1 MLSDTL
7 RSRGELHARGDAQ
20 APGTECEDLHP
31 MNPHALTRRLL
42 SAAAVLLLSAGTL
55 AVAAPG
61 AAAQEEET
69 DSLLIATSQE
79 VDTFNPFKRRFVI
92 TYNTSMMTYETLVRM
107 GTDYE
112 PVPGL
117 ATEWEESEDG
127 LTWTFTI
134 REGAKW
140 SDGEPLTAQDVAYT
154 YGLLIEN
161 QAIHDWN
168 IDFAGNLVSAEAP
181 DDTTFVLTLAQ
192 PSPWDVLTREVFIV
206 PEHVWSEFP
215 DPSADD
221 ANQLPLVGS
230 GPFQVT
236 EYETDEFIRLEANE
250 DYWDGAPGFDEV
262 VFDYYAEN
270 DAAVAALEAKEVDIV
285 SGLNPAQLGAL
296 EGQDGIT
303 VNNAQGRRY
312 VSLTINYNSVTQDG
326 TEFGDG
332 HPALKDP
339 VVRQAMH
346 MAIDKQALVD
356 TVLDGNGQAATSII
370 PTIFEQYHWD
380 GGDDLLAFDIDA
392 ANALL
397 DDAGYVRGEDGIRTM
412 PDTGERL
419 SFRFYQHADNT
430 DYATVVQFVSEW
442 WAELG
447 LEIKPEA
454 IEQGSLNDLAY
465 LGEFD
470 IAFSGWGV
478 GPNPTEQ
485 LGMHTC
491 AVLPTLTDGTER
503 SSENNYCNPEFDA
516 LHEQQKVESDPDAR
530 AELVRQQQA
539 LLYNDTPVIYL
550 YYQNVVEAYNSD
562 KITGLVLQP
571 SEGGMITGQQGYAW
585 AYASAQPVGA
595 EEDGGTPAWIW
606 ITVAAAAVVVIAGGV
621 VFALRRRKTADER
634 E

>member
-1 MLSDTL
+1 
-7 RSRGELHARGDAQ
+7 
-20 APGTECEDLHP
+20 

-42 SAAAVLLLSAGTL
+42 AAAAALLMSAGAL

-61 AAAQEEET
+61 AAAQDDDKDT
-69 DSLLIATSQE
+69 LLIATNQE

-92 TYNTSMMTYETLVRM
+92 TYETSMMTYETLVRI
-107 GTDYE
+107 GADYE
-112 PVPGL
+112 PEPGL

-134 REGAKW
+134 RDGATW
-140 SDGEPLTAQDVAYT
+140 SDGEPLTAEDVAYT

-168 IDFAGNLVSAEAP
+168 IDFAGNLVSAEAT
-181 DDTTFVLTLAQ
+181 DETTFVLTLAE
-192 PSPWDVLTREVFIV
+192 PSPWDVLTREVYVV
-206 PEHVWSEFP
+206 PEHVWSTYA

-236 EYETDEFIRLEANE
+236 EYQTDEFIRLEANE
-250 DYWDGAPGFDEV
+250 SYWEGAPGFDEV
-262 VFDYYAEN
+262 VYDYYTET
-270 DAAVAALEAKEVDIV
+270 DAAVAALEAGEVDIV
-285 SGLNPAQLGAL
+285 GNGMGGLNPAQTEALGS
-296 EGQDGIT
+296 QDHVT
-303 VNNAQGRRY
+303 VNDVEGRRY
-312 VSLTINYNSVTQDG
+312 VSLTLNYNSVTQDG

-346 MAIDKQALVD
+346 MALDKQALVD
-356 TVLDGNGQAATSII
+356 TVLDGSGTPAVSII
-370 PTIFEQYHWD
+370 PAIFEQYHWD
-380 GGDDLLAFDIDA
+380 GGDQLVEFDIDG

-397 DDAGYVRGEDGIRTM
+397 DEAGYVRGDDGIRTM
-412 PDTGERL
+412 PGTGEPL

-430 DYATVVQFVSEW
+430 AYATIAQFATEW
-442 WAELG
+442 WAEIG
-447 LEIKPEA
+447 IEAVPEA
-454 IEQGSLNDLAY
+454 IEQSALNDLAY

-491 AVLPTLTDGTER
+491 AVLPTLTDGSER

-530 AELVRQQQA
+530 AELVKEQQA
-539 LLYNDTPVIYL
+539 IMYADTPVIYL
-550 YYQNVVEAYNSD
+550 YYQNVMEAYNHD
-562 KITGLVLQP
+562 RITGMTTQP
-571 SEGGMITGQQGYAW
+571 SDGGMVTGQQGFTWSY
-585 AYASAQPVGA
+585 YTAQPAGTA
-595 EEDGGTPAWIW
+595 EDSGTPVWVW
-606 ITVAAAAVVVIAGGV
+606 VVVGAAVVVVVAGGAW
-621 VFALRRRKTADER
+621 FAMRRKSTADER

>member
-1 MLSDTL
+1 
-7 RSRGELHARGDAQ
+7 
-20 APGTECEDLHP
+20 
-31 MNPHALTRRLL
+31 MNPHALMRRCL
-42 SAAAVLLLSAGTL
+42 SAAAALLLSAGAL
-55 AVAAPG
+55 AVAAPS
-61 AAAQEEET
+61 AAAQENDT
-69 DSLLIATSQE
+69 DSLLIATDQE

-92 TYNTSMMTYETLVRM
+92 TYNTSLMTYETLVRM
-107 GTDYE
+107 GADYE
-112 PVPGL
+112 PEPGL

-134 REGAKW
+134 REGVEW

-161 QAIHDWN
+161 QAIRDWN

-192 PSPWDVLTREVFIV
+192 PSPWDVLTREVFVV
-206 PEHVWSEFP
+206 PEHVWSTYP

-236 EYETDEFIRLEANE
+236 EYETGEFITLEANE
-250 DYWDGAPGFDEV
+250 GYWDGAPGFDEV
-262 VFDYYAEN
+262 VFDYYEES
-270 DAAVAALEAKEVDIV
+270 DAAVAALEAGEVDIV
-285 SGLNPAQLGAL
+285 SGLNPAQIGAL

-312 VSLTINYNSVTQDG
+312 VSLTINYNSVTKDG

-339 VVRQAMH
+339 IVRQAMH
-346 MAIDKQALVD
+346 MAIDKQELVD
-356 TVLDGNGQAATSII
+356 TVLDGNGQPATSII
-370 PTIFEQYHWD
+370 PEIFEQYHWD
-380 GGDDLLAFDIDA
+380 GGDAVLDFDIEA

-397 DDAGYVRGEDGIRTM
+397 DEAGYVRGDDGIRTM
-412 PDTGERL
+412 PGTGEPL
-419 SFRFYQHADNT
+419 SFRFYQHADST
-430 DYATVVQFVSEW
+430 DYATIAQFVSEW

-447 LEIKPEA
+447 LEITPEA
-454 IEQGSLNDLAY
+454 IEQGTLNDLAY

-503 SSENNYCNPEFDA
+503 SSENNYCNAEFDA
-516 LHEQQKVESDPDAR
+516 LHEQQKVESDPEAR
-530 AELVRQQQA
+530 AELVREQQR
-539 LLYNDTPVIYL
+539 LMYEDTPVIYL
-550 YYQNVVEAYNSD
+550 YYQNVLEAYNSD
-562 KITGLVLQP
+562 KITGMTMQP

-585 AYASAQPVGA
+585 AYVTAQPADA
-595 EEDGGTPAWIW
+595 EDEGGTPMWVWIA
-606 ITVAAAAVVVIAGGV
+606 VAAAVVVVAAGAI
-621 VFALRRRKTADER
+621 VFVLQRRKTADER

>member
-1 MLSDTL
+1 
-7 RSRGELHARGDAQ
+7 
-20 APGTECEDLHP
+20 
-31 MNPHALTRRLL
+31 MNPHALMRRCL
-42 SAAAVLLLSAGTL
+42 SAAAALLLSAGAL
-55 AVAAPG
+55 AVAAPSAG
-61 AAAQEEET
+61 AQEDDVDT
-69 DSLLIATSQE
+69 LSIATNQE
-79 VDTFNPFKRRFVI
+79 VDTFNPFKRRYSI
-92 TYNTSMMTYETLVRM
+92 TYETSMMTYETLVRM
-107 GTDYE
+107 GAEGYE

-117 ATEWEESEDG
+117 ATEWVTSADG
-127 LTWTFTI
+127 LEWTFKI

-168 IDFAGNLVSAEAP
+168 IDFAANLVSAEAP
-181 DDTTFVLTLAQ
+181 DDTTFVLTLAA
-192 PSPWDVLTREVFIV
+192 PAPAEVLNREVFIV
-206 PEHVWSEFP
+206 PEHIWSEFA

-236 EYETDEFIRLEANE
+236 EYKTDEFIRLAANE
-250 DYWDGAPGFDEV
+250 GYWEGAPGFDEV
-262 VFDYYAEN
+262 VYDYYVET
-270 DAAVAALEAKEVDIV
+270 DAAVAALEAGEVDIV
-285 SGLNPAQLGAL
+285 GNGMQGALNPAQLQAL
-296 EGQDGIT
+296 EGQDHVT
-303 VNNAQGRRY
+303 TNDVQGRRY

-339 VVRQAMH
+339 IVRQALH

-356 TVLDGNGQAATSII
+356 TVLDGSGEPATSII
-370 PTIFEQYHWD
+370 PSIFEQYHWD
-380 GGDDLLAFDIDA
+380 GGDQLVQFDIDA
-392 ANALL
+392 ANQLL
-397 DDAGYVRGEDGIRTM
+397 DDAGYVRGDDGIRTM
-412 PDTGERL
+412 PDGGQPL
-419 SFRFYQHADNT
+419 SFRFYHHADNT
-430 DYATVVQFVSEW
+430 AYATIVEFATEW

-447 LEIKPEA
+447 IDIKAEA

-470 IAFSGWGV
+470 LAFSGWGV

-516 LHEQQKVESDPDAR
+516 LHEQQKVESDPAVR
-530 AELVRQQQA
+530 AELVKEQQA
-539 LLYNDTPVIYL
+539 LLYADTPVIYL
-550 YYQNVVEAYNSD
+550 YYQNVMEAWDHTSV
-562 KITGLVLQP
+562 TGMTVQP
-571 SEGGMITGQQGYAW
+571 AGGMVTGQQGFTW
-585 AYASAQPVGA
+585 AYYTAQPTGG
-595 EEDGGTPAWIW
+595 EESGGVPAWVW
-606 ITVAAAAVVVIAGGV
+606 IAVAAAVVVVAAGAI
-621 VFALRRRKTADER
+621 VFVLRRRKTADER